1 VLELEVRAPAWI
13 KQQRRLVIALS
24 AALYAALA
32 GIAVAWLLQGSWFDG
47 YDAALWIAAFALLEL
62 DLLQRSSANPL
73 STGIV
78 NK

>member
-1 VLELEVRAPAWI
+1 
-13 KQQRRLVIALS
+13 
-24 AALYAALA
+24 
-32 GIAVAWLLQGSWFDG
+32 LLQGSWFDG